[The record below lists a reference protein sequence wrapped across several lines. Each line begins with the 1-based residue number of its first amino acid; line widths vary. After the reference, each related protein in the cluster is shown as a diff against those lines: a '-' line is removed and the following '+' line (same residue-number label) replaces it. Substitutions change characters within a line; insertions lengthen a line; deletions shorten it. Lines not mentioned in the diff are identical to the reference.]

1 MKKCTLAPRHQ
12 WTWTKNTTSGQV
24 GGRGISL
31 SLRGIYRCKCG
42 EQKVGTPNHDANQPN
57 PLNDLVAGLAGKAAP

>member
-12 WTWTKNTTSGQV
+12 WTWTKNVTNGQV
-24 GGRGISL
+24 GGRGINL

-42 EQKVGTPNHDANQPN
+42 EQKVGTPNHDTNQPN
-57 PLNDLVAGLAGKAAP
+57 LLNDIVAGLAGKAAP